1 MNSDI
6 FDNLTD
12 WGRVI
17 ETLDQL
23 KELKKLDRHQDGLTR
38 ILRYRNNWRLRETVL
53 KNIVQLVEPM
63 EELTQEVIN
72 IAMDEDTY
80 LDMRILAVDALSHLI
95 PLCSKQDDIKS
106 LNIVETAV
114 ENMNKLLNL
123 PQSPIFHEAVTK
135 ALKTINKIRFSSE
148 KVG

>member
-17 ETLDQL
+17 ETLDRL
-23 KELKKLDRHQDGLTR
+23 KELKQLDRHQDGLTR

-53 KNIVQLVEPM
+53 KHIVHLSEPM
-63 EELTQEVIN
+63 EELVHEVIN
-72 IAMDEDTY
+72 ITVDEDTY

-95 PLCSKQDDIKS
+95 PLCSKRDDIKS
-106 LNIVETAV
+106 RNIVETAV
-114 ENMNKLLNL
+114 ENMNKLLSL

-135 ALKTINKIRFSSE
+135 ALKTINKTQRSRF
-148 KVG
+148 